1 MASEPAALEYL
12 RSRGILAAPVTIVDE
27 VEVIKGYDPKKLTA
41 ALKLDI
47 KVDLSANADWLAD
60 KYGRILGAF
69 ARATRQLSDSLL
81 AQNLPWRP
89 QSLRGFL
96 AHVAGDV
103 ELAWVSRERTTVSFE
118 QMVAHYN
125 GVKHLATID
134 DLARYCDGVRTNVM
148 RFLKSGDTA
157 AFSHIVN
164 AHKGGNV
171 TILELLN
178 FSLRHA
184 THHLKQLYWLMRN
197 KLDITPQ
204 APATESDMDGIS
216 TPSELFEMEN

>member
-1 MASEPAALEYL
+1 M
-12 RSRGILAAPVTIVDE
+12 AAPVTIVDDAE
-27 VEVIKGYDPKKLTA
+27 IIKGYDPKKLVA
-41 ALKLDI
+41 ALKLDV
-47 KVDLSANADWLAD
+47 KVDLSANAEWAAD
-60 KYGRILGAF
+60 KYERILGAF
-69 ARATRQLSDSLL
+69 ARATRQLPEALL
-81 AQNLPWRP
+81 PQKLPWRP
-89 QSLRGFL
+89 QSVRGFL
-96 AHVAGDV
+96 AHVPGDA
-103 ELAWVSRERTTVSFE
+103 ELAWVSRERSTVSFE

-125 GVKHLATID
+125 GLEHLVSID
-134 DLARYCDGVRTNVM
+134 ELARYCDGVRIEVVQ
-148 RFLKSGDTA
+148 FLKSGDIA
-157 AFSHIVN
+157 ALNHIVN

-204 APATESDMDGIS
+204 APVTESDLEGIP

>member
-1 MASEPAALEYL
+1 M
-12 RSRGILAAPVTIVDE
+12 AAPVTIVDE

-69 ARATRQLSDSLL
+69 SRATRQLPDALL
-81 AQNLPWRP
+81 PQNLPWRP

-96 AHVAGDV
+96 AHVPGDV
-103 ELAWVSRERTTVSFE
+103 ELAWVSRERSTVSFE
-118 QMVAHYN
+118 QMVAHYD

-134 DLARYCDGVRTNVM
+134 DLARYCEDVRTNVM
-148 RFLKSGDTA
+148 QFLKSGDKA
-157 AFSHIVN
+157 ALSHIVN

-184 THHLKQLYWLMRN
+184 THHLKQLYWLMGN
-197 KLDITPQ
+197 KLNITPEV
-204 APATESDMDGIS
+204 PATESDLEGIS

>member
-1 MASEPAALEYL
+1 M
-12 RSRGILAAPVTIVDE
+12 AAPVTIVDE
-27 VEVIKGYDPKKLTA
+27 VEVIKGYDPKKLVA
-41 ALKLDI
+41 ALKLDA
-47 KVDLSANADWLAD
+47 KVDLSANVDWLTD

-69 ARATRQLSDSLL
+69 ARATRQLPDALL

-96 AHVAGDV
+96 AHVPGDV
-103 ELAWVSRERTTVSFE
+103 ELAWVSRERSTVSFE
-118 QMVAHYN
+118 QMVAHYT
-125 GVKHLATID
+125 GLEHLATID
-134 DLARYCDGVRTNVM
+134 DLARYCDGVLTNVM
-148 RFLKSGDTA
+148 QFLQGGDTA

-184 THHLKQLYWLMRN
+184 THHVKQLYWLMRN

-204 APATESDMDGIS
+204 DPATESDMEGIS
-216 TPSELFEMEN
+216 TPSELFEMES